1 MCKLYTLFR
10 KEVDFFTSVP
20 KSPIYKNH
28 YMSINDAGIKRIV
41 RANTNKYK
49 KFYRQAASANLLYAA
64 TNNMVQ
70 SFVTL
75 NV

>member
-1 MCKLYTLFR
+1 
-10 KEVDFFTSVP
+10 
-20 KSPIYKNH
+20 
-28 YMSINDAGIKRIV
+28 MSINDVGIKRIV
-41 RANTNKYK
+41 RANTNKYN